1 METQRLTDALRSIT
15 SAARSSVEQSAS
27 SFRAQQATPFFQA
40 LHQQLYELRQMIR
53 EIESK
58 PLSFSRKHVSRP
70 VSHAAPASRLS
81 VSTGEA
87 ISPFRFATFPDT
99 PVKRTEKSYGTRST
113 IHPLAWE
120 EAAVDVL
127 RNMMSSG
134 LHTLITSMDIEN
146 WESAKSLN
154 RLFKKAER
162 NFLFKDTNMMD
173 LAQARVFG
181 RTTDQKQVEEEALG
195 LREYLRTGVKQDLR
209 DIALTYAVSL
219 EEVTRAYYTSS
230 RQSNDPHVTVADI
243 REKAALLPG
252 DSLASENQ
260 MQNIW
265 QAASLEAFDLFK
277 NQPGSFP
284 MLLVHLL
291 QRMRESQS
299 QLSLAVR
306 LLKNAADQYGGKTA
320 YVKARRNLYE
330 GSEQRRQE
338 RVTALLSQ
346 SSSPFTQEAM
356 EIQSWQLQNL
366 SSYQAARTR
375 LIRNRLEQKRVQEL
389 YPYNDRL
396 LKALIAEEKKLLEQL
411 HLLRRKMRDVERQ
424 AHLLTSRIL
433 LVQRAFGGL
442 QSTITA
448 LIPSISSLD
457 EKLRALADTSVTTDQ
472 QITDMTSDL
481 KQQEE
486 QLQKTREALNE
497 LTEALS
503 TAIPKPP
510 NAAAGPQAAP
520 AAAAASSSSSTASR
534 LAPVAALL
542 FDELSGEF
550 KTKIRDKMFK
560 GKKKEDKKEADS
572 DSDSDSASKS
582 EAKTEP
588 ESDSESK
595 PKSDSE
601 SKPKSES
608 KSKPK
613 SAEKT
618 SDMDESDSPPKAQS
632 KAGKAASTSVDDA
645 TKGVPAWRKG
655 LKNAG
660 KFLKGAGA
668 LGVGLTALTFLD
680 TFNKDWL
687 QPLFMSDT
695 QRQSRVL
702 ENQKNLV
709 ADIMNIDKMPPVLKA
724 MGYIS
729 TAFNAVTDSAINL
742 MGGTAPSWSD
752 YSKALQAGDKYDGA
766 RLNEEL
772 NKVLQLDEKEA
783 DLEFEK
789 TKSDKKKLEE
799 KDKNSK
805 LIDIDGDGSKLDNT
819 PITSW
824 KEVKTLDLGKEV
836 VGYRLEK
843 LAVEEDTLKSVLDE
857 TKNKLLRQGKAED
870 SPEMLKAYADYYS
883 GIDTARNAT
892 LTYFKEILE
901 KKIPK
906 DTDAYRIVNSVVQ
919 NINASIAQN
928 NLDKTNHTTGTKIDS
943 VKDKLSSELESK
955 ELQYSIDRNK
965 AILAGHSENSEV
977 VKKLDEKY
985 LRSINETFD
994 ATSSEMDRLLSENQ
1008 NNESFKK
1015 NIESFKKGLEKAKY
1029 DNLVSLHMSKQP
1041 TKGTFNMPDGLQ
1053 PLTYWGMQTAN
1064 GTHSTYDLTYGG
1076 GSNVNITID
1085 KMSGTEADLQ
1095 RLGSTVSEAV
1105 RSTQASLS
1113 TELSQQVRSGIATSY
1128 TRL

>member
-27 SFRAQQATPFFQA
+27 PFRAQQATPFFQA

-53 EIESK
+53 DIESK
-58 PLSFSRKHVSRP
+58 PLSFSRQYVSQP
-70 VSHAAPASRLS
+70 ASHASPAPRLS

-87 ISPFRFATFPDT
+87 ITPFRFATFPDA
-99 PVKRTEKSYGTRST
+99 PVKRTEKFYGTRST
-113 IHPLAWE
+113 LHPQVWE
-120 EAAVDVL
+120 GAAVNVL

-134 LHTLITSMDIEN
+134 LHTLIASMDIEN

-154 RLFKKAER
+154 RLLKKAER
-162 NFLFKDTNMMD
+162 NFLFRDTNMMD
-173 LAQARVFG
+173 LAQARVSG

-195 LREYLRTGVKQDLR
+195 LREYLRSGVKQDLR
-209 DIALTYAVSL
+209 DIALTHAVSL

-230 RQSNDPHVTVADI
+230 RRSNDPHATVAYI
-243 REKAALLPG
+243 RENATSIAD
-252 DSLASENQ
+252 DSLAPQNQ
-260 MQNIW
+260 VQTIW
-265 QAASLEAFDLFK
+265 QAASLDAFDIFK

-284 MLLVHLL
+284 TLLVHLL

-306 LLKNAADQYGGKTA
+306 LLKNAADQYGGKAA
-320 YVKARRNLYE
+320 YVKARRNLHE

-338 RVTALLSQ
+338 RVTVLLGQ
-346 SSSPFTQEAM
+346 SSSPLTQEAM

-366 SSYQAARTR
+366 SSYQATRTR

-433 LVQRAFGGL
+433 LVQRTFGGL

-448 LIPSISSLD
+448 LIPSVSSLD

-503 TAIPKPP
+503 TAVPKPP
-510 NAAAGPQAAP
+510 NASAGSQAAP
-520 AAAAASSSSSTASR
+520 TAAAANSSSSTASR

-542 FDELSGEF
+542 FEEFSGEF

-595 PKSDSE
+595 PDSKPESE
-601 SKPKSES
+601 SKS

-613 SAEKT
+613 SSEKT
-618 SDMDESDSPPKAQS
+618 SDMDESDSTPKAPS
-632 KAGKAASTSVDDA
+632 KTGKAASPSVDDA
-645 TKGVPAWRKG
+645 AKSVPAWRKG

-729 TAFNAVTDSAINL
+729 TAYNAVTDSAINL

-766 RLNEEL
+766 RLKEEL
-772 NKVLQLDEKEA
+772 EKTFQLGDKEAQLELENVKSGIKKKNEKE
-783 DLEFEK
+783 K
-789 TKSDKKKLEE
+789 H
-799 KDKNSK
+799 SK
-805 LIDIDGDGSKLDNT
+805 LIDVDGDGYKLDDT
-819 PITSW
+819 PLPSW
-824 KEVKTLDLGKEV
+824 DEVKTLEHGKEV

-843 LAVEEDTLKSVLDE
+843 LALAEGELKAKLEKTQATLLG
-857 TKNKLLRQGKAED
+857 QGKSED
-870 SPEMLKAYADYYS
+870 SPEMLKAYDDYYS
-883 GIDTARNAT
+883 GINTERNEHLA
-892 LTYFKEILE
+892 YFEAVLA
-901 KKIPK
+901 KIPK
-906 DTDAYRIVNSVVQ
+906 GTDASGIVKSVIAD
-919 NINASIAQN
+919 INASIAQN
-928 NLDKTNHTTGTKIDS
+928 NLDKTNHTNGTKIDS
-943 VKDKLSSELESK
+943 VKDKFSSELESR

-965 AILAGHSENSEV
+965 AILAGHSANSEV
-977 VKKLDEKY
+977 VKKLDEEY
-985 LRSINETFD
+985 LRSINELFD
-994 ATSSEMDRLLSENQ
+994 TTSSEMDRLLSGNQ
-1008 NNESFKK
+1008 INEPFKK
-1015 NIESFKKGLEKAKY
+1015 NIENFKKGLEKAKY

-1076 GSNVNITID
+1076 GSNVNITIA

-1095 RLGSTVSEAV
+1095 RIGSTVSEAV
-1105 RSTQASLS
+1105 RNTQASLS

>member
-1 METQRLTDALRSIT
+1 MN
-15 SAARSSVEQSAS
+15 
-27 SFRAQQATPFFQA
+27 
-40 LHQQLYELRQMIR
+40 QQLYELRQMIR
-53 EIESK
+53 DMESR
-58 PLSFSRKHVSRP
+58 PLSFSRKYVSPP
-70 VSHAAPASRLS
+70 VSHAAPAPRLS
-81 VSTGEA
+81 VSTREV
-87 ISPFRFATFPDT
+87 ISPFRFATFPDA

-113 IHPLAWE
+113 RYPQAWE

-134 LHTLITSMDIEN
+134 LHTLITSMDIES

-154 RLFKKAER
+154 RLLKKAER

-173 LAQARVFG
+173 LAQARVSG

-195 LREYLRTGVKQDLR
+195 LREYLRSGVKQDLR
-209 DIALTYAVSL
+209 DIALTHAVSL

-230 RQSNDPHVTVADI
+230 RKSNDPHATVADI
-243 REKAALLPG
+243 REKAVLLP
-252 DSLASENQ
+252 DDPLAPQNQ
-260 MQNIW
+260 MQTIW
-265 QAASLEAFDLFK
+265 QASSLEAFDLFK
-277 NQPGSFP
+277 NQSGSFP
-284 MLLVHLL
+284 TLLVHLL

-306 LLKNAADQYGGKTA
+306 LLKNASDQYGGKVA

-330 GSEQRRQE
+330 GSEQRRQG
-338 RVTALLSQ
+338 RVTALLGQ
-346 SSSPFTQEAM
+346 SSSPFTQEAL

-366 SSYQAARTR
+366 SSYQASRTR

-442 QSTITA
+442 QSTITT

-481 KQQEE
+481 KKQEE
-486 QLQKTREALNE
+486 QLQKTREALKE

-503 TAIPKPP
+503 TAVPKPP

-520 AAAAASSSSSTASR
+520 SAAAASSSSSTASR

-542 FDELSGEF
+542 FEEFSGNL
-550 KTKIRDKMFK
+550 KTKIRDKFFK
-560 GKKKEDKKEADS
+560 GKKKEDEKE
-572 DSDSDSASKS
+572 S
-582 EAKTEP
+582 ES
-588 ESDSESK
+588 ESD
-595 PKSDSE
+595 
-601 SKPKSES
+601 S
-608 KSKPK
+608 KSKPTSKFKYRLK
-613 SAEKT
+613 SAEKA
-618 SDMDESDSPPKAQS
+618 SDTDESDSIPKAPS
-632 KAGKAASTSVDDA
+632 KANKAASTAVDDA
-645 TKGVPAWRKG
+645 AKGVPGWRKG
-655 LKNAG
+655 LKNIVKLG
-660 KFLKGAGA
+660 KGIPGIAI
-668 LGVGLTALTFLD
+668 GVTALTLLD
-680 TFNKDWL
+680 SLNKDWL
-687 QPLFMSDT
+687 QPMFMSDT

-702 ENQKNLV
+702 ENQKGLV
-709 ADIMNIDKMPPVLKA
+709 ADINDFDKMPPGLKHLFFA
-724 MGYIS
+724 GTVASGI
-729 TAFNAVTDSAINL
+729 TDGVINF

-752 YSKALQAGDKYDGA
+752 YYNALEAAYKYDGP
-766 RLNEEL
+766 EL
-772 NKVLQLDEKEA
+772 KQQLENSFQLGDKEAQLALENVKSEIKKTNEKE
-783 DLEFEK
+783 K
-789 TKSDKKKLEE
+789 Y
-799 KDKNSK
+799 SK
-805 LIDIDGDGSKLDNT
+805 FIDVDGDGYKLDNT
-819 PITSW
+819 PLPSW
-824 KEVKTLDLGKEV
+824 DEVKTLDHGKEV
-836 VGYRLEK
+836 VGYRMER
-843 LAVEEDTLKSVLDE
+843 LALAEDALKSELDK
-857 TKNKLLRQGKAED
+857 TRYSLQVQGKAED

-883 GIDTARNAT
+883 GIDTARNET

-906 DTDAYRIVNSVVQ
+906 GTDASRIVNSVVQ
-919 NINASIAQN
+919 NIEASIAQN
-928 NLDKTNHTTGTKIDS
+928 NLDKTNRTASTKIDS

-965 AILAGHSENSEV
+965 AILAGHSANSEV
-977 VKKLDEKY
+977 VKKLDEEY

-994 ATSSEMDRLLSENQ
+994 AKSSEMDRLLSENQ

-1015 NIESFKKGLEKAKY
+1015 TIENFKRSLEKAKY